1 MTEPVEVELREVRAS
16 DLEVFFVDQSDEE
29 AARMAAFPS
38 RDRDR
43 FMDHWKTNVLADPG
57 GVIRAILAGGELA
70 GNIVIF
76 DGPTGREVGYWIGRR
91 FWGRGVATAALSA
104 LLREVDER
112 PLSAHVA
119 KHNAGS
125 LRVLQKCGFEIVGEG
140 RVDDFDEFVLRLDAA
155 GA

>member
-1 MTEPVEVELREVRAS
+1 MTEPLEVELREVRES
-16 DLEVFFVDQSDEE
+16 DLEVFFVDQADEE

-38 RDRDR
+38 RDRVR
-43 FMDHWKTNVLADPG
+43 FMEHWKTNVLADPG
-57 GVIRAILAGGELA
+57 AVVMAILADGEVA

-76 DGPTGREVGYWIGRR
+76 DGPAGREVGYWIGRR

-119 KHNAGS
+119 KHNPGS

-140 RVDDFDEFVLRLDAA
+140 RVDDVDEFVLRLEA